1 MFVNDA
7 FGSAHRA
14 HCSTEGVSKYLSPS
28 VAGFL
33 LQKELTYLQVPR
45 KKLNSTL
52 YLTAILVLFVT
63 AHLALFCRQLQ
74 QLKV

>member
-1 MFVNDA
+1 MLFGTNYVLHYTASQDLSAPFDMFVNDA

-33 LQKELTYLQVPR
+33 LQKELTYLQVYH
-45 KKLNSTL
+45 T
-52 YLTAILVLFVT
+52 T
-63 AHLALFCRQLQ
+63 
-74 QLKV
+74 